1 MSLLMARQ
9 SNRTDDSVS
18 KAVEV
23 IDLKKT
29 YGAGEE
35 STMAL
40 RGVSFSVGTGEFVS
54 ISGPSGSGKSTLL
67 NAIGALDRPTS
78 GRILLDDV
86 DISKLSSA
94 ELARIRN
101 EKVGFVFQ
109 DFNLISRMTTVENV
123 ELPLSI
129 GGVPPKARRERAM
142 ELLER
147 FGIKEKAHRSPRE
160 LSGGQRQRVAVARAL
175 ANNPSIILADEPT
188 GNLDTQNA
196 NLTMEFLK
204 KLSTDFGKT
213 LIIITH
219 DPDVASMA
227 ERTIMMRDGM
237 VERIVEN

>member
-1 MSLLMARQ
+1 MAQ
-9 SNRTDDSVS
+9 HSKRTDDDVVN
-18 KAVEV
+18 AVEV
-23 IDLKKT
+23 VDLTKK
-29 YGAGEE
+29 YGEGPE

-40 RGVSFSVGTGEFVS
+40 RGVSFTVGTGEFVA

-78 GRILLDDV
+78 GRVLLDGV

-101 EKVGFVFQ
+101 EKIGFVFQ
-109 DFNLISRMTTVENV
+109 DFNLISRMSTVENV

-129 GGVPPKARRERAM
+129 GGAPPKTRRERAM

-147 FGIKEKAHRSPRE
+147 FGIAEKAQRSPRE

-175 ANNPSIILADEPT
+175 ANDPSIILADEPT
-188 GNLDTQNA
+188 GNLDSQNA

-219 DPDVASMA
+219 DPEVASMA
-227 ERTIMMRDGM
+227 QRTVLMRDGT

>member
-1 MSLLMARQ
+1 MIQHPKRL
-9 SNRTDDSVS
+9 DDGVFN
-18 KAVEV
+18 AVEV
-23 IDLKKT
+23 VDLTKK
-29 YGAGEE
+29 YGVGPE

-40 RGVSFSVGTGEFVS
+40 RGVSFAVGTGEFVA

-78 GRILLDDV
+78 GRVLLDDV

-101 EKVGFVFQ
+101 EKIGFVFQ
-109 DFNLISRMTTVENV
+109 DFNLISRMSTVENV

-129 GGVPPKARRERAM
+129 GGAPPRTRRERAM

-147 FGIKEKAHRSPRE
+147 FGIAEKAHRSPRE

-175 ANNPSIILADEPT
+175 ANDPSIILADEPT
-188 GNLDTQNA
+188 GNLDSQNA

-227 ERTIMMRDGM
+227 QRTVLMRDGM